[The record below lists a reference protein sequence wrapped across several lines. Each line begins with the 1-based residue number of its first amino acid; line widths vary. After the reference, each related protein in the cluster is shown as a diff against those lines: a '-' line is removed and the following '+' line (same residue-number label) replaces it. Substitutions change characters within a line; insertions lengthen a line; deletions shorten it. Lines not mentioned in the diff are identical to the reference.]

1 MADEIIIKYT
11 ADVSGL
17 KADLK
22 TVQTELKNTEKVGVD
37 AADKTSESFQ
47 KTTDKTKSLK
57 TQLKELKAQLANAT
71 DPKDIE
77 RLAKA
82 AGKLTDQLQDATD
95 AAKVFA
101 SESKFEQIGNAFGS
115 VLNKV
120 KSLDFKGALDQSKL
134 LLATAKG
141 LTFKEAIGGLK
152 DIAGTVKNIGQAI
165 LTSPLFLIG
174 GAIAGAVMVFNDLE
188 ATSARVNQTYLDG
201 LDILKQSRDASEAYR
216 KAQRD
221 LAVENKLALG
231 EISDLEANRLKT
243 QNKFQDEYKKLL
255 LERQTREKEALAQ
268 AEKDREEDGFR
279 RTKQLY
285 EFLGGE
291 TDATKAQ
298 KQKLKDIE
306 QAFNN
311 SVKDLN
317 LLFREEDKK
326 GRIADDNAKIKER
339 EELNK
344 RLIEEEERLRR
355 VLRDLQTQNIA
366 DGYEREK
373 QTLLNKFDDD
383 VKQYKNNAKIRLELE
398 RKLGFETADLNTK
411 YGKVKI
417 DQDGAIQSRLL
428 LSEEHTQNEIVDLTA
443 ENNLKIKQLNEQ
455 AADDQAKLD
464 DAELQRR
471 IKNFNTYLSTASTLI
486 NGFAQIFNDNANA
499 EIQKNEDVKNENL
512 SILQEEY
519 DNKLISQEIYEARKK
534 KIEDEALAVER
545 DLKKEQFE
553 RNKQIAI
560 INATIATA
568 QAVTGA
574 LAQTAELGYGA
585 IILAGLMAVL
595 GAAQIGAIASQPTPK
610 FEKGGWIDGKRHSQG
625 GTLIE
630 AEKDEFVIN
639 RNDARKNADLLE
651 AINSGTANEFINQKF
666 IAPILREQERKH
678 NEYKENAF
686 ADSIVNSMLLN
697 SGQFKDA
704 NLLEALKRN
713 RQSDREN
720 TMILVKEL
728 SKRTHNSRS
737 W

>member
-231 EISDLEANRLKT
+231 EITDLEANRLKT

-455 AADDQAKLD
+455 LADDQAKLD

-486 NGFAQIFNDNANA
+486 NGFAQIYNDNANA

-512 SILQEEY
+512 AILQEEY

-534 KIEDEALAVER
+534 KIEEEALAVER

-625 GTLIE
+625 GTIIE